1 MKIMSVFAHPADH
14 FAEAGGTLAIH
25 AERGDD
31 VVLVTIT
38 HGGRIHPV
46 KYRAGEGAED
56 TRQAV
61 IEHKKEEMRRAAEC
75 IGVKRMINLDYDD
88 NYIGV
93 QPEIVMK
100 LAEILAEERPDVV
113 ITDYPLTAM
122 DADTHT
128 VASMMFFNAV
138 LQVGLFLDNMDDG
151 KSLKNKE
158 KKSFSLKQIYMTK
171 VPVYVRDP
179 FATNGLRNDVYVD
192 ITPVVGKKVKAMDQF
207 ASQGYRGDYARK
219 AIECV
224 DGHHGKIAYVN
235 FAEGFCRYSPETHS
249 CLPLVEQEFTYGD
262 RGSSHMAYSAIDLR
276 ATYPLEE
283 D

>member
-1 MKIMSVFAHPADH
+1 MKIMSLYAHPADH

-31 VVLVTIT
+31 IVLVTIT

-75 IGVKRMINLDYDD
+75 IGVKRMINLDFDD

-100 LAEILAEERPDVV
+100 IAEVLAEERPDVV
-113 ITDYPLTAM
+113 ITDYPSHIL
-122 DADTHT
+122 DADTHC
-128 VASMMFFNAV
+128 VASVMFFNAV
-138 LQVGLFLDNMDDG
+138 LQVGLFLENMDDD
-151 KSLKNKE
+151 KNIKNE
-158 KKSFSLKQIYMTK
+158 KKESFSLQQVFMTK
-171 VPVYVRDP
+171 VPGNKDP
-179 FATNGLRNDVYVD
+179 FLPGARKDMFID
-192 ITPVVGKKVKAMDQF
+192 ITPVVGKKLKALDQF
-207 ASQGYRGDYARK
+207 ASQGYRGNYARK
-219 AIECV
+219 AIESV
-224 DGHHGKIAYVN
+224 DGHDGKLAYVN
-235 FAEGFCRYSPETHS
+235 FAEAFCRYNPEVHS
-249 CLPLVEQEFTYGD
+249 HLPLVKQEYTYGD
-262 RGSSHMAYSAIDLR
+262 RGSSHMSYSTIDLR
-276 ATYPLEE
+276 GTYPLEE